1 MNENKM
7 CEKVEEA
14 KELESI
20 LSRVNQCYGSVSDLA
35 SQLCDFNDRTQ
46 GAIPTTGVDPETPAR
61 EGLIGNIF
69 DRLDSLE
76 VVLIRADSEFKR
88 LSRIG

>member
-1 MNENKM
+1 MNENKA
-7 CEKVEEA
+7 CEIVEEA
-14 KELESI
+14 KELDQI
-20 LSRVNQCYGSVSDLA
+20 LSRLNEYYGGVSDLA
-35 SQLCDFNDRTQ
+35 AKLCDFNDRTQ
-46 GAIPTTGVDPETPAR
+46 GCIPTTGVDPESPAR

-76 VVLIRADSEFKR
+76 SALLRADSEFRR